1 MKTLYLLLIAL
12 SFAMVSCRA
21 KQGDPGPAGAN
32 GSNGANG
39 ADGVST
45 LTKQGSI
52 AGTLGYVNYKDSAL
66 SLPFSYEY
74 SESLAQSEYEVY
86 TGDGTYYG
94 INITRRDPKDS
105 EKKLIFYFEG
115 NVNSDGTFASPYYAT
130 VDFSYAA
137 VINNSLF
144 EFDDNDN
151 DGDDAISFDTGNITN
166 FALDTAT
173 GRLTVTYD
181 IQYSASD
188 ILYADQYDGSTPATL
203 SGSLDVIINRK
214 KAPLYVPAP

>member
-1 MKTLYLLLIAL
+1 MKTLYVLLIAL

-32 GSNGANG
+32 GANG

-52 AGTLGYVNYKDSAL
+52 SGTLGYVDYKDSAL

-74 SESLAQSEYEVY
+74 SESLIESEYEVY

-94 INITRRDPKDS
+94 INVTRRDPKDS

-115 NVNSDGTFASPYYAT
+115 DLNNDGSFGSPYYAT
-130 VDFSYAA
+130 VDFSYATL
-137 VINNSLF
+137 INKALF

-151 DGDDAISFDTGNITN
+151 DGDDAISFDTESSITN

-188 ILYADQYDGSTPATL
+188 ILSDDQYDDSTPATL
-203 SGSLDVIINRK
+203 TGSVDVILNRR
-214 KAPLYVPAP
+214 KAPVYVQLP